1 MSSWSATRPAGF
13 TTRCARGFR
22 PRSSRHT
29 WRSHGNLIGMLQVC
43 ALDRS
48 RRIEEAMLCRGY
60 GGRFPRR
67 AHSPPT
73 GPDWMRFAAVAVVG
87 ADRF

>member
-1 MSSWSATRPAGF
+1 M
-13 TTRCARGFR
+13 
-22 PRSSRHT
+22 
-29 WRSHGNLIGMLQVC
+29 GMLQVC